1 MLNNFLIAQ
10 ARPTLMAQGMTYDEV
25 MNWWEK
31 WSYEHVFDDN
41 VGLNDVLKAAWDD
54 HMNNQSDNGFDMG
67 SMALIGRGIESTGE
81 QLSSFNRAGV
91 GMLHF

>member
-25 MNWWEK
+25 MDWWER
-31 WSYEHVFDDN
+31 WSHEHVFDDN
-41 VGLNDVLKAAWDD
+41 VGLNDVLKAAWND
-54 HMNNQSDNGFDMG
+54 HINKPSDNGFDTG
-67 SMALIGRGIESTGE
+67 DMALIGRGIESTGE